1 MKLWWK
7 DLCMMIRLNNK
18 GQSLVMFICLLPIL
32 LLIVLAIVDVSR
44 MVIEKN
50 KLNNINNIAIWY
62 YSNHK
67 EDDDVTERIISLVK
81 RNDENI
87 INVRINKDKNT
98 IYLDKKIDSTMGKII
113 GISEYEIVSEYSF
126 TDDGIKR
133 VK

>member
-1 MKLWWK
+1 
-7 DLCMMIRLNNK
+7 MMIRLNNK

-67 EDDDVTERIISLVK
+67 KDDDVTERIISLVK

>member
-1 MKLWWK
+1 
-7 DLCMMIRLNNK
+7 MMIRLNNK

-50 KLNNINNIAIWY
+50 KLNNINYIAIWY

-87 INVRINKDKNT
+87 INVKINKDKNT

>member
-1 MKLWWK
+1 
-7 DLCMMIRLNNK
+7 MMIRLNNK

-50 KLNNINNIAIWY
+50 KLNNINYIAISY
-62 YSNHK
+62 YSSHK
-67 EDDDVTERIISLVK
+67 EDDDVTERIISLIK
-81 RNDENI
+81 RNDEDI

>member
-1 MKLWWK
+1 
-7 DLCMMIRLNNK
+7 MMIRLNNK

-62 YSNHK
+62 YSSHK

-81 RNDENI
+81 RNDEDI

-126 TDDGIKR
+126 ADDGIKR

>member
-1 MKLWWK
+1 
-7 DLCMMIRLNNK
+7 MMIRLNNK

-50 KLNNINNIAIWY
+50 KLNNINYIAIWY

-67 EDDDVTERIISLVK
+67 EDDDDVTERIISLVK
-81 RNDENI
+81 RNDEDI

-126 TDDGIKR
+126 ADDGIKR

>member
-50 KLNNINNIAIWY
+50 KLNNINYIAISY
-62 YSNHK
+62 YSSHK

-81 RNDENI
+81 RNDEDI

-126 TDDGIKR
+126 ADDGIKR

>member
-1 MKLWWK
+1 MKCNKCNSDIDKYSKFCPNCGNEIIKKEDDIMYRMKKNFYKLLIFLTL
-7 DLCMMIRLNNK
+7 LC
-18 GQSLVMFICLLPIL
+18 
-32 LLIVLAIVDVSR
+32 LIVLAIVDVSR

-98 IYLDKKIDSTMGKII
+98 IYLDKKI
-113 GISEYEIVSEYSF
+113 V
-126 TDDGIKR
+126 
-133 VK
+133 

>member
-1 MKLWWK
+1 
-7 DLCMMIRLNNK
+7 MMIRLNNK

-50 KLNNINNIAIWY
+50 KLNNINYIAISY
-62 YSNHK
+62 YSSHK
-67 EDDDVTERIISLVK
+67 EEDDVTERIISLVK
-81 RNDENI
+81 RNDEDI

-126 TDDGIKR
+126 ADDGIKR

>member
-1 MKLWWK
+1 
-7 DLCMMIRLNNK
+7 MMIRLNNK

-50 KLNNINNIAIWY
+50 KLNNINYIAISY

-126 TDDGIKR
+126 ADDGIKR

>member
-1 MKLWWK
+1 
-7 DLCMMIRLNNK
+7 MMIRLNNK

-32 LLIVLAIVDVSR
+32 LLIVLAIVDISR

-81 RNDENI
+81 RNDEDI

>member
-1 MKLWWK
+1 
-7 DLCMMIRLNNK
+7 MMIRLNNK

-81 RNDENI
+81 RNDEDI

-126 TDDGIKR
+126 AEDGIKR

>member
-1 MKLWWK
+1 
-7 DLCMMIRLNNK
+7 MMIRLNNK

-50 KLNNINNIAIWY
+50 KLNNINYIAISY

-81 RNDENI
+81 RNDEDI

-126 TDDGIKR
+126 ADDGIKR

>member
-1 MKLWWK
+1 
-7 DLCMMIRLNNK
+7 MMIRLNNK

-50 KLNNINNIAIWY
+50 KLNNINYIAISY
-62 YSNHK
+62 YSSHK

-81 RNDENI
+81 RNDEDI
-87 INVRINKDKNT
+87 INVKINKDKNT

-126 TDDGIKR
+126 ADDGIKR

>member
-1 MKLWWK
+1 
-7 DLCMMIRLNNK
+7 MMIRLNNK

>member
-1 MKLWWK
+1 
-7 DLCMMIRLNNK
+7 MMIRLNNK

-50 KLNNINNIAIWY
+50 KLNNINYIAISY
-62 YSNHK
+62 YSSHK

-81 RNDENI
+81 RNDEDI

-113 GISEYEIVSEYSF
+113 GISEYEIVREYSF

>member
-1 MKLWWK
+1 
-7 DLCMMIRLNNK
+7 MMIRLNNK

-50 KLNNINNIAIWY
+50 KLNNINYIAISY
-62 YSNHK
+62 YSSHK

-81 RNDENI
+81 RNDEDI
-87 INVRINKDKNT
+87 INVRINKDKHT

-126 TDDGIKR
+126 ADDGIKR

>member
-1 MKLWWK
+1 
-7 DLCMMIRLNNK
+7 
-18 GQSLVMFICLLPIL
+18 
-32 LLIVLAIVDVSR
+32 

-50 KLNNINNIAIWY
+50 KLNNINYIAISY
-62 YSNHK
+62 YSSHK

-81 RNDENI
+81 RNDEDI

-126 TDDGIKR
+126 ADDGIKR

>member
-1 MKLWWK
+1 
-7 DLCMMIRLNNK
+7 MMIRLNNK

-50 KLNNINNIAIWY
+50 KLNNINYIAISY
-62 YSNHK
+62 YSSHK
-67 EDDDVTERIISLVK
+67 EEDDVTERIISLVK
-81 RNDENI
+81 RNDEDI

>member
-1 MKLWWK
+1 
-7 DLCMMIRLNNK
+7 MMIRLNNK

-50 KLNNINNIAIWY
+50 KLNNINYIAISY
-62 YSNHK
+62 YSSHK
-67 EDDDVTERIISLVK
+67 DDDDVTERIISLVK
-81 RNDENI
+81 RNDEDI

-126 TDDGIKR
+126 ADDGIKR

>member
-1 MKLWWK
+1 
-7 DLCMMIRLNNK
+7 MMIRLNNK

-50 KLNNINNIAIWY
+50 KLNNINYIAISY
-62 YSNHK
+62 YSSHK

-87 INVRINKDKNT
+87 INVKINKDKNT

>member
-1 MKLWWK
+1 
-7 DLCMMIRLNNK
+7 MMIRLNNK

-50 KLNNINNIAIWY
+50 KLNNINYIAISY
-62 YSNHK
+62 YSSHK

-87 INVRINKDKNT
+87 INVKINKDKNT

-126 TDDGIKR
+126 ADDGIKR

>member
-1 MKLWWK
+1 
-7 DLCMMIRLNNK
+7 MMIRLNNK

-81 RNDENI
+81 RNDEDI

-126 TDDGIKR
+126 ADDGIKR

>member
-1 MKLWWK
+1 
-7 DLCMMIRLNNK
+7 MMIRLNNK

-50 KLNNINNIAIWY
+50 KLNNINYIAISY
-62 YSNHK
+62 YSSHK

-81 RNDENI
+81 RNDEDI
-87 INVRINKDKNT
+87 INVRKNKDKNT

-126 TDDGIKR
+126 ADDGIKR

>member
-1 MKLWWK
+1 
-7 DLCMMIRLNNK
+7 MMIRLNNK
-18 GQSLVMFICLLPIL
+18 GQSLVMFICLNHIL

-50 KLNNINNIAIWY
+50 KLNNINYIAISY
-62 YSNHK
+62 YSSHK

-81 RNDENI
+81 RNDEDI

-126 TDDGIKR
+126 ADDGIKR

>member
-1 MKLWWK
+1 
-7 DLCMMIRLNNK
+7 MMIRLNNK
-18 GQSLVMFICLLPIL
+18 GQSLVMFICLLHIL

-50 KLNNINNIAIWY
+50 KLNNINYIAISY
-62 YSNHK
+62 YSSHK

-81 RNDENI
+81 RNDEDI

>member
-1 MKLWWK
+1 
-7 DLCMMIRLNNK
+7 MMIRLNNK

-50 KLNNINNIAIWY
+50 KLNNINNTAIWY

-126 TDDGIKR
+126 ADDGIKR

>member
-1 MKLWWK
+1 
-7 DLCMMIRLNNK
+7 MMIRLNNK

-50 KLNNINNIAIWY
+50 KLNNINNTAIWY

-81 RNDENI
+81 RNDEDI

-126 TDDGIKR
+126 ADDGIKR

>member
-1 MKLWWK
+1 
-7 DLCMMIRLNNK
+7 MMIRLNNK

-32 LLIVLAIVDVSR
+32 LLIVLAIVDDSR

-50 KLNNINNIAIWY
+50 KLNNINYIAISY

-81 RNDENI
+81 RNDEDI

>member
-1 MKLWWK
+1 
-7 DLCMMIRLNNK
+7 MMIRLNNK

-50 KLNNINNIAIWY
+50 KLNNINNIAISY
-62 YSNHK
+62 YSSHK